1 MEPIVVNHPLVQTR
15 LTVMRDETTD
25 TEAFRRAMHDV
36 SSFLAYEATRMLPV
50 AACTVRTPLEATS
63 GVTLPDPSPAV
74 VSILRAGNGLLEGML
89 AAIPSASVGFLGM
102 ARNEETHQPEAYYAK
117 LPGRMAERH
126 VFLVDPMLATG
137 GSACDALQHVLALE
151 PLSVTFVCLVAAP
164 EGVARLT
171 AAYPNVAIVTAAI
184 DRQLNESAY
193 IVPGLGDAG
202 DRLYGT

>member
-15 LTVMRDETTD
+15 LTVLRDADTD
-25 TEAFRRAMHDV
+25 TETFRRAMRDV
-36 SSFLAYEATRMLPV
+36 SAFLAFEATRSLPV
-50 AACTVRTPLEATS
+50 AACRVRTPLEETD
-63 GVTLPDPSPAV
+63 GVVLSDPPPAV

-102 ARNEETHQPEAYYAK
+102 ARNEETHEPEAYYAK
-117 LPGRMAERH
+117 LPARMSERH

-137 GSACDALQHVLALE
+137 GSACDALQHLLALE

-164 EGVARLT
+164 EGVSRIAQ
-171 AAYPNVAIVTAAI
+171 AYPSVTVVTAAV
-184 DRQLNESAY
+184 DRQLDENAY